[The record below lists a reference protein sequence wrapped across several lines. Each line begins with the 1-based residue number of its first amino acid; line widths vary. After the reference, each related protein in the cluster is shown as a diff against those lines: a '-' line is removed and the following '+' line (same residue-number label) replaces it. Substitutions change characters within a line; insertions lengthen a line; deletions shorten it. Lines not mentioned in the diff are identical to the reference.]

1 MIGFGMAAGNEFRLQ
16 LRFWGVRGSTP
27 TPQIENLV
35 HGGNTSCLEVR
46 GPNNEII
53 IFDGGTGLRQLGN
66 SLLREYPEGNLPLNF
81 FLTHFHW
88 DHIQGIPFFAP
99 VYAARTSVTFFSL
112 SNSLQDVLES
122 QMTMPF
128 FPVRFDTI
136 LSKREFV
143 HVANNPVKCGAV
155 SIFPFALNHPQGCI
169 GYRIECG
176 GAVIVYAS
184 DLEHGNKELDRL
196 LRDSIQGADILIYDS
211 QYTPEEYEKHK
222 GWGHSTWEEAARA
235 AKDGKVNQ
243 LILFHH
249 EPTHNDQLMLEITR
263 KAQLRF
269 DNTIAAR
276 EGLVL
281 TL

>member
-1 MIGFGMAAGNEFRLQ
+1 MIGFGMAATEGFRLQ
-16 LRFWGVRGSTP
+16 VKFWGVRGSTP

-35 HGGNTSCLEVR
+35 HGGNTPCLEIR

-53 IFDGGTGLRQLGN
+53 IIDGGTGLRQLGN
-66 SLLREYPEGNLPLNF
+66 SLVREFPEGKLPVNF
-81 FLTHFHW
+81 LLTHFHW

-99 VYAARTSVTFFSL
+99 LYDPRTEVTFYSL

-122 QMTMPF
+122 QMTVPF
-128 FPVRFDTI
+128 FPVKFDSI
-136 LSKREFV
+136 LSKRDFV
-143 HVANNPVKCGAV
+143 HVANSPVKCGPV
-155 SIFPFALNHPQGCI
+155 SIYPFAMNHPQGCI

-176 GAVIVYAS
+176 GAVVAYAS

-211 QYTPEEYEKHK
+211 QYTPEEYESRK
-222 GWGHSTWEEAARA
+222 GWGHSTWVEATRA
-235 AKDGKVNQ
+235 AKDGDVGQ

-249 EPTHNDQLMLEITR
+249 EPTHHDQLMLDITR
-263 KAQLRF
+263 KAQGLF
-269 DNTIAAR
+269 ANTLAAR